1 MSVINRIILFFYA
14 LAFGAVSILTMVLF
28 ARFIPDAQIWN
39 EFLYLCSRMETVV
52 VAVVIFIC
60 SLYLLIQSLSTHS
73 NDVSTNKADIENL
86 CLRVEVSDYRRYPV
100 TAFVVENF
108 YSGKNGETH
117 TAKLKIDISKIVRGG
132 YYTRYVFYSRK
143 NDVAPFE
150 TLEVADGLT
159 FRRRKPDKYQNTWQ
173 KAWGSI
179 EMNDIEVLK

>member
-1 MSVINRIILFFYA
+1 MGECSAMSLEERKGVIRTVCAEADDVPVLAGVNDNSIVNIIE
-14 LAFGAVSILTMVLF
+14 LANASKEAGAAAMLLTPPHYIPYDDEQILLELT
-28 ARFIPDAQIWN
+28 WK
-39 EFLYLCSRMETVV
+39 
-52 VAVVIFIC
+52 
-60 SLYLLIQSLSTHS
+60 
-73 NDVSTNKADIENL
+73 NKADIENL

-108 YSGKNGETH
+108 YSGKKGETH

-143 NDVAPFE
+143 NDAAPFE

-179 EMNDIEVLK
+179 EMNDIEVV

>member
-1 MSVINRIILFFYA
+1 MLE
-14 LAFGAVSILTMVLF
+14 LT
-28 ARFIPDAQIWN
+28 WK
-39 EFLYLCSRMETVV
+39 
-52 VAVVIFIC
+52 
-60 SLYLLIQSLSTHS
+60 
-73 NDVSTNKADIENL
+73 NKADIENL

-108 YSGKNGETH
+108 YSGKKGESH

-143 NDVAPFE
+143 NDAAPFE

-179 EMNDIEVLK
+179 EMNDIEVV